1 MTSNLTSAGTL
12 AQYKPACACLL
23 CFKLSNLI
31 LSHYSFIHLDYV
43 YIIEH
48 FRLIFVI
55 VLMSTFNIQIMKQ
68 VSKFF
73 VVHVC
78 FEIRN
83 EWSSRY
89 L

>member
-1 MTSNLTSAGTL
+1 M
-12 AQYKPACACLL
+12 
-23 CFKLSNLI
+23 
-31 LSHYSFIHLDYV
+31 

-73 VVHVC
+73 VVYVC
-78 FEIRN
+78 FEK
-83 EWSSRY
+83 
-89 L
+89 

>member
-12 AQYKPACACLL
+12 AQYKPASSLSPV

-83 EWSSRY
+83 EWSSR
-89 L
+89 

>member
-1 MTSNLTSAGTL
+1 M
-12 AQYKPACACLL
+12 
-23 CFKLSNLI
+23 
-31 LSHYSFIHLDYV
+31 
-43 YIIEH
+43 
-48 FRLIFVI
+48 I

-83 EWSSRY
+83 EWSCQVDNFVILRNHVYSDKNIIIY
-89 L
+89 VMLQ

>member
-1 MTSNLTSAGTL
+1 M
-12 AQYKPACACLL
+12 

-83 EWSSRY
+83 EWSSIDSFVFLRNHVY
-89 L
+89 SDKNIIIYVMLQ